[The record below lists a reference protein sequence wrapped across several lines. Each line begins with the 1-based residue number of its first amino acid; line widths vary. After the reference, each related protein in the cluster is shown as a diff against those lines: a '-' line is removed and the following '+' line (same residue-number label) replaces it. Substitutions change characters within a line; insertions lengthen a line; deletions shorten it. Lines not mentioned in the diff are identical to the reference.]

1 MSEVLREMCKRKNW
15 FKRFIVSL
23 LLGLSLVCLAPKT
36 IFADIEPY
44 KLKESSITRVVEQQ
58 QVKGKILIYHTHTL
72 EDYVDSNVV
81 EMGADLKAK
90 LEKKGYIVDH
100 VEDNFSVDYNNAYNS
115 SREYLQSI
123 NLGEY
128 DLIID
133 YHRNSPTLNN
143 TVKVKDVDV
152 ARGMFVL
159 DKWSPNFEEGQ
170 VATNGIVSQMDKFNG
185 NIMRYNFYYEG
196 GINGFNT
203 DLSKNIVLLEAGDA
217 NNNKLEVM
225 RLNTYMSASIDTY
238 LSKN

>member
-1 MSEVLREMCKRKNW
+1 M
-15 FKRFIVSL
+15 
-23 LLGLSLVCLAPKT
+23 
-36 IFADIEPY
+36 
-44 KLKESSITRVVEQQ
+44 
-58 QVKGKILIYHTHTL
+58 IYHTHTK

-81 EMGADLKAK
+81 EMGNDLKTK

-159 DKWSPNFEEGQ
+159 DKWSPNFEVGQ
-170 VATNGIVSQMDKFNG
+170 VATNGIVAQMDKFNG

-203 DLSKNIVLLEAGDA
+203 DLSKNIVLLEAGDV